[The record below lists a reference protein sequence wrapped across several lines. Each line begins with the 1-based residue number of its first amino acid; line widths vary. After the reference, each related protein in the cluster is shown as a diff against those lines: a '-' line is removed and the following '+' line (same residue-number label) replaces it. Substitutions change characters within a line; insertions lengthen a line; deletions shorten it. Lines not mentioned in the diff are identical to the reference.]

1 MLAEKVVLDISKS
14 LPVMREVFSMGV
26 SQRNRLAKM
35 QRLAG
40 GSAELGRKLWDSI
53 IIESYQSAV
62 EGGVPEGGEE

>member
-1 MLAEKVVLDISKS
+1 
-14 LPVMREVFSMGV
+14 MREVFSMGV